1 MMKAYSVLLKTHIK
15 QMMQY
20 ASLQQAHDGVCND
33 LKEMQDRFYDEFEAP
48 DDDADQLLMHTATVA
63 PF

>member
-1 MMKAYSVLLKTHIK
+1 MKAYSVLLKTHIK
-15 QMMQY
+15 QTISY
-20 ASLQQAHDGVCND
+20 ASLQQAHDSIWSE

-48 DDDADQLLMHTATVA
+48 DDAADAMVLATATVA